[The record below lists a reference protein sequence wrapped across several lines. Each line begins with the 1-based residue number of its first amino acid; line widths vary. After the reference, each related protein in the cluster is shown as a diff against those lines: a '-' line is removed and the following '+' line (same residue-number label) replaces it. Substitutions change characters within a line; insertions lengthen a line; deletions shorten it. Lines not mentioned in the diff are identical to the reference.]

1 MSRITFDIPDGVE
14 LKQNIKSAH
23 ILITKDK
30 IENILMKYINKLS
43 IKSGWVTP
51 LGLVLSLGLTFATAN
66 FKDFANIS
74 AATWQSVFLIGLILS
89 FAWLMVAIARVI
101 INWNKSSLPS
111 IIKEFEDGSEN

>member
-1 MSRITFDIPDGVE
+1 MTRFTFDIPAGVE

-30 IENILMKYINKLS
+30 IENILMKYINKLN
-43 IKSGWVTP
+43 IKSSWVTP

-66 FKDFANIS
+66 FKDFAYIS

-89 FAWLMVAIARVI
+89 FGWLVVAVIRVI
-101 INWNKSSLPS
+101 ANRNKYSLTS